1 MNWTDAYFRYKMFGE
16 IAGMAIVF
24 VGVALIV
31 ALSIY
36 DAIYKARRK
45 K

>member
-16 IAGMAIVF
+16 IAGSAIVV
-24 VGVALIV
+24 VGIALIFG
-31 ALSIY
+31 LKIY
-36 DAIYKARRK
+36 DAIYKVRRK